1 MNNNIH
7 IAATLDSP
15 ELLEN
20 LVVQLAH
27 RRFDLGYGLQRVP
40 SDSEALETS
49 SSIIYLSGTILL
61 NNKQEQFRIPF
72 ITSFLFTCTKG
83 SIGNYRLTWSTSLS

>member
-20 LVVQLAH
+20 LVEQLAY
-27 RRFDLGYGLQRVP
+27 RRYDLGYGLQRVP
-40 SDSEALETS
+40 VDSEALETS
-49 SSIIYLSGTILL
+49 SSTIYLSGTILL
-61 NNKQEQFRIPF
+61 NNKQEQFHIPF
-72 ITSFLFTCTKG
+72 ITSFLFTCVKG
-83 SIGNYRLTWSTSLS
+83 TDGIYKLAWSTSLS

>member
-20 LVVQLAH
+20 LVEQLAY
-27 RRFDLGYGLQRVP
+27 RRYDLGYGLQRVP
-40 SDSEALETS
+40 GDSEALETS
-49 SSIIYLSGTILL
+49 SSTIYLSGTILL
-61 NNKQEQFRIPF
+61 NNEQEQFHIPF
-72 ITSFLFTCTKG
+72 ITSFLFTCVKG
-83 SIGNYRLTWSTSLS
+83 GDGIYKLAWSTSLS